1 MLKRI
6 VANMI
11 VGGMYILLALL
22 ILMLLKIFPAL
33 FIACLIVADSIILI
47 ILTIIFV
54 KMIRKELKELD
65 VWEELGEQLEKLKGD
80 FERKKK

>member
-33 FIACLIVADSIILI
+33 SIACLIVADSIILI

-54 KMIRKELKELD
+54 KMIRKELKELE

>member
-1 MLKRI
+1 
-6 VANMI
+6 MI

-33 FIACLIVADSIILI
+33 SIACLIVADSIILI

-54 KMIRKELKELD
+54 KMIRKELKELE

>member
-6 VANMI
+6 IANMI

-33 FIACLIVADSIILI
+33 SIACLIVADSIILI

-54 KMIRKELKELD
+54 KMIRKELKELN

>member
-1 MLKRI
+1 
-6 VANMI
+6 MI

-33 FIACLIVADSIILI
+33 SIACLIVADSIILI

-54 KMIRKELKELD
+54 KMIRKELKELN